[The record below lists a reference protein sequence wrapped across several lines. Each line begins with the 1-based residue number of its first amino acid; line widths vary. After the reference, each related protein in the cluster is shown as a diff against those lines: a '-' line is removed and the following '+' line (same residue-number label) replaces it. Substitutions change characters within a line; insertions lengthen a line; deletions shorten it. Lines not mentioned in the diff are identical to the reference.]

1 MNDIFNTSVPVPS
14 ETFVTRILRER
25 YGIFAPK
32 FTRNAYGKPSL
43 CSTPPHF
50 SLSHTGGRTFAAFS
64 QADVGLDAEW
74 RKRPLPQAVLR
85 RLSEAERE
93 EDFFRLWTAKEAYVK
108 YLGGSLAVLLP
119 ALRFERGALLHN
131 NAPVNAALAFF
142 EQAGCTVAVCT
153 AQAQPV
159 LFHEILPQD

>member
-1 MNDIFNTSVPVPS
+1 MIVYYTNAPTDGPA
-14 ETFVTRILRER
+14 FVRNILHTR
-25 YGIFAPK
+25 YGIANAQFA
-32 FTRNAYGKPSL
+32 RGEHGKPRL
-43 CSTPPHF
+43 LNAPLHF
-50 SLSHTGGRTFAAFS
+50 SLSHTRGRTFVAV
-64 QADVGLDAEW
+64 ADEPVGLDAEW
-74 RKRPLPQAVLR
+74 RGRSLPRAYLA
-85 RLSEAERE
+85 RLTPAERE

-108 YLGGSLAVLLP
+108 YLGGSLAVLSP

>member
-1 MNDIFNTSVPVPS
+1 MIDVFYTTKPVPS
-14 ETFVTRILRER
+14 EAFVARILQER

-32 FTRNAYGKPSL
+32 FTRNAHGKPSL
-43 CSTPPHF
+43 CGAPPFF

-64 QADVGLDAEW
+64 DADVGLDAEW
-74 RKRPLPQAVLR
+74 RGRPIPLAVLR

-119 ALRFERGALLHN
+119 ALRFERGVLLHN
-131 NAPVNAALAFF
+131 NAPVNATLAFY
-142 EQAGCTVAVCT
+142 EQAGCTIAVCT

-159 LFHEILPQD
+159 LFHEFSD

>member
-1 MNDIFNTSVPVPS
+1 MIDVFYTTKPVPS
-14 ETFVTRILRER
+14 EAFVVRILQER

-32 FTRNAYGKPSL
+32 FTRNAHGKPSL
-43 CSTPPHF
+43 CGAPPFF

-64 QADVGLDAEW
+64 DADVGLDAEW
-74 RKRPLPQAVLR
+74 RGRPIPLAVLR

-93 EDFFRLWTAKEAYVK
+93 EDFFRLWTAKEAFVK

-119 ALRFERGALLHN
+119 ALRFERGVLLHN
-131 NAPVNAALAFF
+131 NAPVNATLAFY
-142 EQAGCTVAVCT
+142 EQAGCTIAVCT

-159 LFHEILPQD
+159 LFHEILSQG

>member
-1 MNDIFNTSVPVPS
+1 MIDVFYTTKPVPS
-14 ETFVTRILRER
+14 EAFVARILRER

-32 FTRNAYGKPSL
+32 FTRNAHGKPSL
-43 CSTPPHF
+43 CGAPPFF

-64 QADVGLDAEW
+64 DADVGLDAEW
-74 RKRPLPQAVLR
+74 RGRPIPLAVLR

-93 EDFFRLWTAKEAYVK
+93 EDFFRLWTAKEAFVK
-108 YLGGSLAVLLP
+108 YLGGSLATLLP
-119 ALRFERGALLHN
+119 ALRFERGVLLHN
-131 NAPVNAALAFF
+131 NAPVNATLAFY

-159 LFHEILPQD
+159 LFHEISD

>member
-1 MNDIFNTSVPVPS
+1 MIDVFYTTKPVPS
-14 ETFVTRILRER
+14 EAFVARILQER

-32 FTRNAYGKPSL
+32 FTRNAHGKPSL
-43 CSTPPHF
+43 CGAPPFF

-64 QADVGLDAEW
+64 DADVGLDAEW
-74 RKRPLPQAVLR
+74 RGRPIPLAVLR

-119 ALRFERGALLHN
+119 ALRFERGVLLHN
-131 NAPVNAALAFF
+131 NAPVNATLAFY
-142 EQAGCTVAVCT
+142 EQAGCTIAVCT

-159 LFHEILPQD
+159 LFHEISD

>member
-1 MNDIFNTSVPVPS
+1 MIDVFYTTKPVPS
-14 ETFVTRILRER
+14 EAFVARILQER

-32 FTRNAYGKPSL
+32 FTRNAHGKPSL
-43 CSTPPHF
+43 CGAPPFF

-64 QADVGLDAEW
+64 DADVGLDAEW
-74 RKRPLPQAVLR
+74 RGRPIPLAVLR

-108 YLGGSLAVLLP
+108 YLGGSLATLLQ
-119 ALRFERGALLHN
+119 ALRFERGVLLQN
-131 NAPVNAALAFF
+131 KVPVNAAIAFS
-142 EQAGCTVAVCT
+142 EQAGCTIAVCT

-159 LFHEILPQD
+159 LFHEISD

>member
-1 MNDIFNTSVPVPS
+1 MIDVFYTTKPVPS
-14 ETFVTRILRER
+14 EAFVARILQER

-32 FTRNAYGKPSL
+32 FTRNAHGKPSL
-43 CSTPPHF
+43 CGAPPFF

-64 QADVGLDAEW
+64 DADVGLDAEW
-74 RKRPLPQAVLR
+74 RGRPIPLAVLR

-93 EDFFRLWTAKEAYVK
+93 EDFFRLWTAKEAFVK

-119 ALRFERGALLHN
+119 ALRFERGTLLHN

-159 LFHEILPQD
+159 LFHELLPQD

>member
-1 MNDIFNTSVPVPS
+1 MIDVFYTTKPVPS
-14 ETFVTRILRER
+14 EAFVARILQER

-32 FTRNAYGKPSL
+32 FTRNAHGKPSL
-43 CSTPPHF
+43 CGAPPFF

-64 QADVGLDAEW
+64 DADVGLDAEW
-74 RKRPLPQAVLR
+74 RGRPLPLAVLR

-119 ALRFERGALLHN
+119 ALRFERGVLLHN
-131 NAPVNAALAFF
+131 NAPVNATLAFY
-142 EQAGCTVAVCT
+142 EQAGCTIAVCT

-159 LFHEILPQD
+159 LFHEISD

>member
-1 MNDIFNTSVPVPS
+1 MIDVFYTTKPVPS
-14 ETFVTRILRER
+14 EAFVARILQER

-32 FTRNAYGKPSL
+32 FTRNAHGKPSL
-43 CSTPPHF
+43 CGAPPFF

-64 QADVGLDAEW
+64 DADVGLDAEW
-74 RKRPLPQAVLR
+74 RGRPIPLAVLR

-93 EDFFRLWTAKEAYVK
+93 EDFFRLWTAKEAFVK
-108 YLGGSLAVLLP
+108 YLGGSLATLLP
-119 ALRFERGALLHN
+119 ALRFERGVLLQN
-131 NAPVNAALAFF
+131 RAPVNATFAFY

-159 LFHEILPQD
+159 LFHEISD

>member
-1 MNDIFNTSVPVPS
+1 MIDVFYTTKPVPS
-14 ETFVTRILRER
+14 EAFVARILQER

-32 FTRNAYGKPSL
+32 FTRNAHGKPSL
-43 CSTPPHF
+43 CGAPPFF

-64 QADVGLDAEW
+64 DADVGLDAEW
-74 RKRPLPQAVLR
+74 RGRPIPLAVLR

-93 EDFFRLWTAKEAYVK
+93 EDFFRLWTAKEAFVK
-108 YLGGSLAVLLP
+108 YLGGSLATLLP
-119 ALRFERGALLHN
+119 ALRFERGVLLHN

>member
-1 MNDIFNTSVPVPS
+1 MIDVFYTTKPVPS
-14 ETFVTRILRER
+14 EAFVARILQER

-32 FTRNAYGKPSL
+32 FTRNAHGKPSL
-43 CSTPPHF
+43 CGAPPFF

-64 QADVGLDAEW
+64 DADVGLDAEW
-74 RKRPLPQAVLR
+74 RGRPLPLAVLR

-108 YLGGSLAVLLP
+108 YLGGSLATLLP
-119 ALRFERGALLHN
+119 ALRFERGVLLQN
-131 NAPVNAALAFF
+131 RAPVNATFAFY

-159 LFHEILPQD
+159 LFHEISD

>member
-1 MNDIFNTSVPVPS
+1 MIDVFYTTKPVQS
-14 ETFVTRILRER
+14 EAFVARILRER

-32 FTRNAYGKPSL
+32 FTRNTHGKPSL
-43 CSTPPHF
+43 CGAPPFF

-64 QADVGLDAEW
+64 DADVGLDAEW
-74 RKRPLPQAVLR
+74 RGRPLPLAVLR

-93 EDFFRLWTAKEAYVK
+93 EDFFRLWTAKEAFVK
-108 YLGGSLAVLLP
+108 YLGGSLATLLP
-119 ALRFERGALLHN
+119 ALRFERGVLLQN
-131 NAPVNAALAFF
+131 RAPVNATFAFY

-159 LFHEILPQD
+159 LFHEISD